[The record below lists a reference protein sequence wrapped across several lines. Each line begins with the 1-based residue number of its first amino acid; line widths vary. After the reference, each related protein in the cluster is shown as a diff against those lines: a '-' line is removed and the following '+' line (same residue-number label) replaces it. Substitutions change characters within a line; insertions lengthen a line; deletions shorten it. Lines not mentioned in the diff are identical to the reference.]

1 MNEDFHTNGST
12 DVGDVQHLLPVLT
25 FNTGGMVGGL
35 HQDNFDIVDEET
47 AYILTAK
54 MFAISAYRLLK
65 NNAVLGKSIKD
76 NYEPRFKN
84 KEEYIK
90 FMDSFNQVEKGSY
103 K

>member
-1 MNEDFHTNGST
+1 
-12 DVGDVQHLLPVLT
+12 
-25 FNTGGMVGGL
+25 MVGGL

-65 NNAVLGKSIKD
+65 DGAAIGKSIRDGYNPK
-76 NYEPRFKN
+76 FKN
-84 KEEYIK
+84 KEEYVAY
-90 FMDSFNQVEKGSY
+90 MDSFNKVEEGSY